1 VTRGISCRLRPE
13 VTEAELN
20 ALFDAS
26 WEDHRPR
33 RFTPILERSLA
44 YVCAY
49 DGEELVG
56 FVNLA
61 WDGGLHAFLL
71 DTTVHP
77 EFRRCGIGTCLVE
90 RAVEAAS
97 TAGVEWVH
105 VDYEPHLRGFY
116 ESCGFILTQ
125 AGLLKLDGARSV

>member
-1 VTRGISCRLRPE
+1 VTRGISYRLRSE
-13 VTEAELN
+13 VTDAELN

-33 RFTPILERSLA
+33 RFAPILERSLA

-49 DGEELVG
+49 YGEELVG

-71 DTTVHP
+71 DPTVHP
-77 EFRRCGIGTCLVE
+77 EFRRCGIGTCLV
-90 RAVEAAS
+90 
-97 TAGVEWVH
+97 
-105 VDYEPHLRGFY
+105 
-116 ESCGFILTQ
+116 
-125 AGLLKLDGARSV
+125 